1 METILMNTENGKT
14 NEPQLNKIFV
24 PNMPLKSNLKKNI
37 KKEYNNNKLKI
48 IAPTWNDEFEL
59 RNGFYAVS
67 DIQDYIEYIIKN
79 MKHHLQILLFIFTSI
94 GSITD
99 YENENA
105 PSLEVVKVVLVQCK
119 LVDNDCQI
127 SLRCYILLL

>member
-67 DIQDYIEYIIKN
+67 DIQDYTEYIIKN

-94 GSITD
+94 ESITY
-99 YENENA
+99 YENENS

-119 LVDNDCQI
+119 LADNDCQI
-127 SLRCYILLL
+127 SLRC